1 MENKSVIII
10 AIISLV
16 FSSLSLFHDFIVKEY
31 GLVIGNEKYTISP
44 SEKLRIQ
51 NSVNGLSIAPI
62 VDISNDGT
70 IPIRINKI
78 KAYIKFNASHHVFTT
93 MTTASLAPNQKFKK
107 YVWLG
112 EKYPDSDQLIKDN
125 LKSNIMYD
133 LMSSYHSNAQNDDE
147 KDSSSPIFLSKELYN
162 KVHNNLME
170 QIDWMK
176 SDNDYYLLLMIW
188 LDAESKEPDIKSL
201 YQFSMNDYQ
210 IKIISKY
217 QIDGLKTP
225 NEIPGNVSPTYR
237 ALPSL
242 TFITDKD
249 KIANVYD
256 SYKRFAVKIN

>member
-1 MENKSVIII
+1 MENKAAIII

-16 FSSLSLFHDFIVKEY
+16 FSILSLSHDFVVKEY

-44 SEKLRIQ
+44 SEKMKIQ
-51 NSVNGLSIAPI
+51 NSISGLSIAPI
-62 VDISNDGT
+62 IDISNDGT
-70 IPIRINKI
+70 VPIRINKI

-93 MTTASLAPNQKFKK
+93 MSTASLSPNQKYKN
-107 YVWLG
+107 YVWFG

-125 LKSNIMYD
+125 LNSNITHD
-133 LMSSYHSNAQNDDE
+133 LMSSYHSKAQNDDD
-147 KDSSSPIFLSKELYN
+147 KDNSSPIFLSKEFYK
-162 KVHNNLME
+162 KVHDNLIK

-176 SDNDYYLLLMIW
+176 SDDDYYLLLMIW
-188 LDAESKEPDIKSL
+188 LDAEQKEPDIKSL

-210 IKIISKY
+210 IKIISDY

-225 NEIPGNVSPTYR
+225 NEIPGNVSSTYR

-256 SYKRFAVKIN
+256 SYKRYAVKTN